1 MTDKKIVGIGLN
13 ATRILLE
20 KIAIRDLEIKQLK
33 LQVQGMGKH
42 IDELESQVRY
52 LAQLEEEIEDLKLQR
67 DGQSITIQQ
76 LEKEKCK
83 FEAVAEHFEG
93 EAQRLEKE
101 NKEWKEKVE
110 NLEGQVLQEISNTST
125 YKHELFE
132 TLMDN
137 KFLKEDVFKLKFKLS
152 SIKTLNKQEVE
163 DKFKEL
169 LPSFIGLPNIDKL
182 INYILNLII
191 PEIDKDKL
199 KDIIMIWARDV
210 ADEDEG
216 IKFKDIDK
224 LVSKIIKKLG
234 G

>member
-52 LAQLEEEIEDLKLQR
+52 LAQLEEEIEDK
-67 DGQSITIQQ
+67 D
-76 LEKEKCK
+76 
-83 FEAVAEHFEG
+83 
-93 EAQRLEKE
+93 
-101 NKEWKEKVE
+101 
-110 NLEGQVLQEISNTST
+110 
-125 YKHELFE
+125 EL
-132 TLMDN
+132 
-137 KFLKEDVFKLKFKLS
+137 
-152 SIKTLNKQEVE
+152 
-163 DKFKEL
+163 
-169 LPSFIGLPNIDKL
+169 
-182 INYILNLII
+182 
-191 PEIDKDKL
+191 
-199 KDIIMIWARDV
+199 WARDV
-210 ADEDEG
+210 NDEDEG